1 MLVKAYDGHMNLI
14 LSSVEETIMIVDAD
28 KTINVFATMDQFTAE
43 LTQYL
48 QVAKRKSE
56 MLFVRGDGVI
66 LVCYLPI
73 CSMTY

>member
-1 MLVKAYDGHMNLI
+1 
-14 LSSVEETIMIVDAD
+14 MIVDAD